1 MTEPTIRTYS
11 NPKCFVCGTPGKP
24 LHTGLKDRLFGA
36 PGTWD
41 LKQCPRPECGLVWPD
56 PCPITEDLG
65 LAYQTYYTHVEP
77 ATGSAGLVF
86 QLAKWAY
93 WTGIRIPAYLTGIYQ
108 ERREFV
114 QMFLRDRSPGR
125 LFDAGCGDGQF
136 LSLMK
141 QHGWQGKGVDFDA
154 AAIETGKKK
163 YGVDLEVGDFQT
175 IPIEESAFDAVTMS
189 HVIEH
194 VPDPIACLD
203 KCRRLLKP
211 GGRLVVSTP
220 NVRSLGHQTFKSAWR
235 GLEPPR
241 HLHIFPHHLLGECAR
256 RAGLKVVK
264 TGSTAVNADYIIS
277 ATMAIANAPAGTSQI
292 GGGWDAR
299 YALKAIAFQYREH
312 FALRK
317 NPDVGEEAY
326 LVAER
331 GT

>member
-1 MTEPTIRTYS
+1 MTAPTIRTYS
-11 NPKCFVCGTPGKP
+11 NPTCLICGTAGKI

-36 PGTWD
+36 PGSWD

-65 LAYQTYYTHVEP
+65 LAYQTYYTHVD
-77 ATGSAGLVF
+77 AASGSPGLAF
-86 QLAKWAY
+86 RLAKWAY
-93 WTGIRIPAYLTGIYQ
+93 WTGIRVPAYLTGIYQ
-108 ERREFV
+108 ERQEFV
-114 QMFLRDRSPGR
+114 HMFLRDRPPGR

-136 LSLMK
+136 LHLMK
-141 QHGWQGKGVDFDA
+141 QRGWQGKGVDFDA

-175 IPIEESAFDAVTMS
+175 VPIEESSFDAVTMS

-194 VPDPIACLD
+194 VPDPISCLD

-211 GGRLVVSTP
+211 GGRLVVTTP
-220 NVRSLGHQTFKSAWR
+220 NIRSLGHQTFKGAWR

-241 HLHIFPHHLLGECAR
+241 HLHIFPHHMLGECAR
-256 RAGLKVVK
+256 RAGLKVVR

-277 ATMAIANAPAGTSQI
+277 ATMAIENAPPGTSQI

-299 YALKAIAFQYREH
+299 YALKAIVFQYKEH
-312 FALRK
+312 FALRQ
-317 NPDVGEEAY
+317 NPDLGEEAY
-326 LVAER
+326 LIAER
-331 GT
+331 S

>member
-1 MTEPTIRTYS
+1 MTAPAIRTYS
-11 NPKCFVCGTPGKP
+11 NPNCLLCGTSGQI

-36 PGTWD
+36 PGSWD

-65 LAYQTYYTHVEP
+65 LAYQTYYTHVDP
-77 ATGSAGLVF
+77 ATGSPGLAF
-86 QLAKWAY
+86 RLAKWAY
-93 WTGIRIPAYLTGIYQ
+93 WTGIRVPAYLTGIYQ
-108 ERREFV
+108 ERQDFV
-114 QMFLRDRSPGR
+114 HMFLRDRPPGR

-136 LSLMK
+136 LHLMK
-141 QHGWQGKGVDFDA
+141 QRGWQGKGVDFDA

-175 IPIEESAFDAVTMS
+175 VPIEESSFDAVTMS

-211 GGRLVVSTP
+211 GGRLVVTTP
-220 NVRSLGHQTFKSAWR
+220 NIRSLGHQTFKGAWR

-241 HLHIFPHHLLGECAR
+241 HLHIFPHHMLGECAR
-256 RAGLKVVK
+256 RAGLKVVR

-277 ATMAIANAPAGTSQI
+277 ATMAIEHAPPGTSQI

-299 YALKAIAFQYREH
+299 YALKAIAFQYKEH
-312 FALRK
+312 FALRH
-317 NPDVGEEAY
+317 NPDLGEEAY
-326 LVAER
+326 LIAER
-331 GT
+331 S

>member
-1 MTEPTIRTYS
+1 MTAPTIRTYS
-11 NPKCFVCGTPGKP
+11 NPDCLICGTAGQI

-36 PGTWD
+36 PGSWD

-65 LAYQTYYTHVEP
+65 LAYQTYYTHVDP
-77 ATGSAGLVF
+77 ATGSQGLAF
-86 QLAKWAY
+86 RLAKWAY
-93 WTGIRIPAYLTGIYQ
+93 WTGIRVPAYLTGIFQ
-108 ERREFV
+108 ERQDFV
-114 QMFLRDRSPGR
+114 HMFLRDRPPGR

-136 LSLMK
+136 LHLMK
-141 QHGWQGKGVDFDA
+141 QRGWQGKGVDFDA

-175 IPIEESAFDAVTMS
+175 VPIEGSSFDAVTMS

-211 GGRLVVSTP
+211 GGRLIVTTP
-220 NVRSLGHQTFKSAWR
+220 NIRSLGHQTFKGAWR

-241 HLHIFPHHLLGECAR
+241 HLHIFPHHILGECAR
-256 RAGLKVVK
+256 RSGLKVVR

-277 ATMAIANAPAGTSQI
+277 ATMAIANAPSGTSQI

-299 YALKAIAFQYREH
+299 YALKAIAFQYKEH
-312 FALRK
+312 FALRQ
-317 NPDVGEEAY
+317 NPDLGEEAY
-326 LVAER
+326 LIAER
-331 GT
+331 S

>member
-1 MTEPTIRTYS
+1 MTAPTIRTYS
-11 NPKCFVCGTPGKP
+11 NPACLICGTPGQI

-36 PGTWD
+36 PGNWD
-41 LKQCPRPECGLVWPD
+41 LKQCPKPECGLVWPD

-65 LAYQTYYTHVEP
+65 LAYQTYYTHVDP
-77 ATGSAGLVF
+77 ASGSGGLAF
-86 QLAKWAY
+86 RLAKWAY
-93 WTGIRIPAYLTGIYQ
+93 WTGIRVPAYLTGIYQ
-108 ERREFV
+108 ERQQFV
-114 QMFLRDRSPGR
+114 HMFLLDRQPGR

-136 LSLMK
+136 LNLMK
-141 QHGWQGKGVDFDA
+141 QRGWQGKGVDFDA
-154 AAIETGKKK
+154 AAIDTGKKK

-175 IPIEESAFDAVTMS
+175 VPIEESAFDAVTMS

-211 GGRLVVSTP
+211 GGRLVVTTP
-220 NVRSLGHQTFKSAWR
+220 NIRSLGHKTFKGAWR

-241 HLHIFPHHLLGECAR
+241 HLNIFPHYLLGECAR
-256 RAGLKVVK
+256 RAGLKVIR

-277 ATMAIANAPAGTSQI
+277 ATMAIENAPPGTSQI

-312 FALRK
+312 FALRH
-317 NPDVGEEAY
+317 NRDLGEEGY
-326 LVAER
+326 LIAER
-331 GT
+331 S